1 MLSRLEEFRQRARR
15 SEEMAQETT
24 DVAKRNRFLDLVEQ
38 WRYSASDAELLDRKR
53 GLSAIISI
61 PDLPVTFRWALY
73 ERTYRVLCDAGIEA
87 KMADELAT
95 QRVLAAAI
103 LKIAGLPCGH

>member
-38 WRYSASDAELLDRKR
+38 SRYSASDAELLDRKR

-61 PDLPVTFRWALY
+61 LDLPVRWALY
-73 ERTYRVLCDAGIEA
+73 ERTYRVLCDAGIEVKLA
-87 KMADELAT
+87 HELAT

>member
-1 MLSRLEEFRQRARR
+1 MLLSLEEFRQRARR
-15 SEEMAQETT
+15 SEEMAHETA
-24 DVAKRNRFLDLVEQ
+24 DVAKRNRFLDFVEQ
-38 WRYSASDAELLDRKR
+38 WWDSASDAELLDRTR

-61 PDLPVTFRWALY
+61 LDLPVRWALY
-73 ERTYRVLCDAGIEA
+73 ERTYRVLCDAGIDA

>member
-38 WRYSASDAELLDRKR
+38 SRYSASDAELLDRKR

-61 PDLPVTFRWALY
+61 PDSPVTFRWALY
-73 ERTYRVLCDAGIEA
+73 ERTYRVLCDAGIEV
-87 KMADELAT
+87 KLADELAT

-103 LKIAGLPCGH
+103 LKITGLPCGH